1 MPLTPQKSPITRK
14 GGKQFF
20 GLKCRRLSL
29 LFFFLYCDR
38 LTLVVAAAVDDY
50 VVVAAAVGAGDRP

>member
-29 LFFFLYCDR
+29 LFFLYFDR